1 LKGGGLPQIL
11 WPQESAT
18 GDKKY
23 MVGILVVTH
32 GRLAHE
38 LLETTRI
45 IVGKS
50 VDHIVPISVGW
61 NDDTVDI
68 QKTIASSINKI
79 DQGDGILILTD
90 MFGGT
95 PSNISLSF
103 LSEKVEIITGVNL
116 PMLIKIVNIGDRMN
130 LKELAQAIYDQGRKS
145 IYLASEILSMKK

>member
-1 LKGGGLPQIL
+1 
-11 WPQESAT
+11 
-18 GDKKY
+18 

-32 GRLAHE
+32 GKLAQE

-45 IVGKS
+45 IVGKT
-50 VDHIVPISVGW
+50 VDHVVPISVGW

-68 QKTIASSINKI
+68 QKTIASAINKN
-79 DQGDGILILTD
+79 DTGDGILILTD

-116 PMLIKIVNIGDRMN
+116 PMLIKIVNVGDRMN
-130 LKELAQAIYDQGRKS
+130 LKELAQAIYDQGKKS

>member
-1 LKGGGLPQIL
+1 
-11 WPQESAT
+11 
-18 GDKKY
+18 

-32 GRLAHE
+32 GKLAQE

-45 IVGKS
+45 IVGKQ
-50 VDHIVPISVGW
+50 VDHVVPISVGW

-68 QKTIASSINKI
+68 QKTIASAIHKS
-79 DQGDGILILTD
+79 DTGDGILILTD

-116 PMLIKIVNIGDRMN
+116 PMLIKIVNVGDRMN
-130 LKELAQAIYDQGRKS
+130 LKELAQAIYDQGKKS